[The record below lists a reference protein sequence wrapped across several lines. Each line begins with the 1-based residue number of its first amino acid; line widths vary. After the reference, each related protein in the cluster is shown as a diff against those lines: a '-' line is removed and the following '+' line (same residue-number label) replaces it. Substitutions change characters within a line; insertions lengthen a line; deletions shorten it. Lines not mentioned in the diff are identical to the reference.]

1 MSEHDWLAERFEENR
16 PHLRAVAYRMLGSS
30 AEADDAV
37 QEAWLRLSRTGT
49 SGVENLGG
57 WLTTVV
63 ARVALNMLRSRTLRR
78 EEPMDPPGG
87 GQPVAPPPDGT
98 DPEHEAVLA
107 DSVGLALL
115 VVLDT
120 LTPAERLAFVL
131 HDMFAVP
138 FEEIAPIVER
148 SPVATR
154 QLASRARRRVQE
166 AGPGDPPGE
175 ISRRREVVAA
185 FLAAS
190 REGDFDALLTML
202 DPDIVLRADNAAAQM
217 GADAEAIGPRA
228 VAGIFSGRAQALR
241 PALIDGAPGA
251 VWTYRGETQVVFAF
265 TFTGGTI
272 TAIEQIA
279 DPERI
284 ARFEVTPIKA
294 GLKTQRGQLAGSSGI
309 ALARTTLA

>member
-37 QEAWLRLSRTGT
+37 QETWLRLSRAGVG
-49 SGVENLGG
+49 GVENLGG
-57 WLTTVV
+57 WLTTIV
-63 ARVALNMLRSRTLRR
+63 ARVSLNMLRSRTLRR
-78 EEPMDPPGG
+78 EEPIDPPAT
-87 GQPVAPPPDGT
+87 GQPVAPPNGT

-175 ISRRREVVAA
+175 ISRRREGVAA

-202 DPDIVLRADNAAAQM
+202 DPDIVLRADTAAAQM

-228 VAGIFSGRAQALR
+228 VAGTFSGRAKALR

-251 VWTYRGETQVVFAF
+251 VWTYRGETRVVFAF
-265 TFTGGTI
+265 TFAGGTI
-272 TAIEQIA
+272 TALEQIA
-279 DPERI
+279 DPGRI
-284 ARFEVTPIKA
+284 ARFEVTPLKA

>member
-37 QEAWLRLSRTGT
+37 QETWLRLSRAGVG
-49 SGVENLGG
+49 GVEHLGG
-57 WLTTVV
+57 WLTTIVP
-63 ARVALNMLRSRTLRR
+63 RVSLNMLRSRTLRR
-78 EEPMDPPGG
+78 EEPMDPPAT
-87 GQPVAPPPDGT
+87 GQPVAPPNET

-185 FLAAS
+185 FLAAA

-228 VAGIFSGRAQALR
+228 VAGIFSGRAKALR

-251 VWTYRGETQVVFAF
+251 VWTYRGETRVVFAF

-284 ARFEVTPIKA
+284 ARFEVTPLKA